1 MYTDEQKRRHIYDLQ
16 VCLRRIQQEN
26 DHPQPLVPDGIF
38 GAETAEAVRAHQR
51 QNGLPVSG
59 QVDRATWDSIFDAYK
74 QLTALDAL
82 PAAVRFFPAEGGVL
96 SPGDRGAAVFV
107 LQLLLGS
114 GAPHFANLA
123 PVPLTGEY
131 DAETETAVRVMQGIF
146 GLPPTGVADCA
157 TWDMLGRSAQRA
169 LRARA
174 PRVGAALSGYKTA
187 TDRKSLP

>member
-1 MYTDEQKRRHIYDLQ
+1 MKVYTDEQKRRHIYDLQ

-59 QVDRATWDSIFDAYK
+59 QVDRATWDSIFGAYE

-82 PAAVRFFPAEGGVL
+82 PTAVRFFPAEGGVL

-107 LQLLLGS
+107 LQLLLDGR
-114 GAPHFANLA
+114 
-123 PVPLTGEY
+123 
-131 DAETETAVRVMQGIF
+131 TAFRY
-146 GLPPTGVADCA
+146 GLPGVAA
-157 TWDMLGRSAQRA
+157 GLAGQHGLGGTVLYLPQPQR
-169 LRARA
+169 
-174 PRVGAALSGYKTA
+174 G
-187 TDRKSLP
+187 

>member
-59 QVDRATWDSIFDAYK
+59 QVDRATWDSIFDTYE

-96 SPGDRGAAVFV
+96 SPGDFTWGLRIHLITGAHRGPDV
-107 LQLLLGS
+107 LTRNRIVQL
-114 GAPHFANLA
+114 AF
-123 PVPLTGEY
+123 
-131 DAETETAVRVMQGIF
+131 MQ
-146 GLPPTGVADCA
+146 
-157 TWDMLGRSAQRA
+157 
-169 LRARA
+169 
-174 PRVGAALSGYKTA
+174 
-187 TDRKSLP
+187 

>member
-59 QVDRATWDSIFDAYK
+59 QVDRATWDSIFGAYE

-114 GAPHFANLA
+114 GGYQPARCGGAAGERRPVRAGHF
-123 PVPLTGEY
+123 
-131 DAETETAVRVMQGIF
+131 
-146 GLPPTGVADCA
+146 
-157 TWDMLGRSAQRA
+157 S
-169 LRARA
+169 RARS
-174 PRVGAALSGYKTA
+174 GLSA
-187 TDRKSLP
+187 R

>member
-59 QVDRATWDSIFDAYK
+59 QVDRATWDSIFGAYE

-96 SPGDRGAAVFV
+96 SPATGARRCLSFSSCSAAARRTSQIS
-107 LQLLLGS
+107 LPS
-114 GAPHFANLA
+114 PSPANMTRR
-123 PVPLTGEY
+123 PRPLC
-131 DAETETAVRVMQGIF
+131 ASCRAF
-146 GLPPTGVADCA
+146 SACPPTGVADCA
-157 TWDMLGRSAQRA
+157 TWDMLAGLHNA
-169 LRARA
+169 LYERA
-174 PRVGAALSGYKTA
+174 PLAWAL
-187 TDRKSLP
+187 P

>member
-16 VCLRRIQQEN
+16 VCLRRIQHEN

-38 GAETAEAVRAHQR
+38 GAETAEAVRAYQR
-51 QNGLPVSG
+51 QNGFPVSG
-59 QVDRATWDSIFDAYK
+59 QVDRATWDSIFDTYE

-96 SPGDRGAAVFV
+96 SLGNRGAAVFV

-146 GLPPTGVADCA
+146 GLPPTGVTDCA
-157 TWDMLGRSAQRA
+157 TWDILAGLHNA
-169 LRARA
+169 LYKRA
-174 PRVGAALSGYKTA
+174 PLAWAL
-187 TDRKSLP
+187 P

>member
-59 QVDRATWDSIFDAYK
+59 QVDRATWDSIFGAYE

-107 LQLLLGS
+107 LQ
-114 GAPHFANLA
+114 
-123 PVPLTGEY
+123 PVSYTH
-131 DAETETAVRVMQGIF
+131 
-146 GLPPTGVADCA
+146 
-157 TWDMLGRSAQRA
+157 
-169 LRARA
+169 LRAHE
-174 PRVGAALSGYKTA
+174 T
-187 TDRKSLP
+187 

>member
-59 QVDRATWDSIFDAYK
+59 QADRATWDSIFVAYE

-82 PAAVRFFPAEGGVL
+82 PAAVRFFPAEVGVL

-157 TWDMLGRSAQRA
+157 TWDMLAGLHNA
-169 LRARA
+169 LYERA
-174 PRVGAALSGYKTA
+174 PLAWAL
-187 TDRKSLP
+187 P

>member
-1 MYTDEQKRRHIYDLQ
+1 M
-16 VCLRRIQQEN
+16 
-26 DHPQPLVPDGIF
+26 PDGIF

-59 QVDRATWDSIFDAYK
+59 QVDRATWDSIFGAYEH
-74 QLTALDAL
+74 LTALDAL

-146 GLPPTGVADCA
+146 GLPQTGVADCA
-157 TWDMLGRSAQRA
+157 TWDMLAGLHNA
-169 LRARA
+169 LYERA
-174 PRVGAALSGYKTA
+174 PLAWAL
-187 TDRKSLP
+187 P

>member
-59 QVDRATWDSIFDAYK
+59 QVDRATWDSIFGAYE

-96 SPGDRGAAVFV
+96 
-107 LQLLLGS
+107 
-114 GAPHFANLA
+114 
-123 PVPLTGEY
+123 
-131 DAETETAVRVMQGIF
+131 
-146 GLPPTGVADCA
+146 
-157 TWDMLGRSAQRA
+157 
-169 LRARA
+169 
-174 PRVGAALSGYKTA
+174 
-187 TDRKSLP
+187 